1 MSSGLQRSYL
11 LVQCR
16 SWHCA
21 LPLTEVVETMRPL
34 PLQSVAGVPRF
45 VLGLSLIRGELIPV
59 VDLARILGAEGG
71 EERGAEGGRLVVVRT
86 AERRLALAV
95 DAVLRVL
102 PPELAEGCKVAPL
115 LRQALPAEVAA
126 LAVLDGAALAVLES
140 VNVLPEGAWTTL
152 GPQLT
157 R

>member
-1 MSSGLQRSYL
+1 MTSGLQDSYL

-34 PLQSVAGVPRF
+34 PLQLVAGAPRF
-45 VLGLSLIRGELIPV
+45 VRGLSLVRGELIPV
-59 VDLARILGAEGG
+59 VELAALLGAEGG
-71 EERGAEGGRLVVVRT
+71 VECGRLVIVRT
-86 AERRLALAV
+86 GERRLALAV

-102 PPELAEGCKVAPL
+102 PRELAAGCQVAPL

-140 VNVLPEGAWTTL
+140 VNVLTEEAWATL
-152 GPQLT
+152 GPQIV

>member
-1 MSSGLQRSYL
+1 MSSGLQHSYL

-45 VLGLSLIRGELIPV
+45 VRGLSLIRGELIPV
-59 VDLARILGAEGG
+59 VDLARLLGAEG
-71 EERGAEGGRLVVVRT
+71 GAEGGRLVVVRA

-102 PPELAEGCKVAPL
+102 PPELADGCKVAPL

-140 VNVLPEGAWTTL
+140 VNVLTEDAWATL